1 MIPNLT
7 VASVSTK
14 LGRDMP
20 SRYLALVGLP
30 VNHHTYSYKYYH
42 NYCCK
47 YCYQY
52 YCLLAGSSVDYDDD
66 EELPP
71 LTPYLVDKALDE
83 VRPYLIADGGNV
95 EVAAVQDGVVMLR
108 LQGACGTCPSS
119 TATMKMGIERSLRV
133 RDYSALPLSSL
144 CDVFVQLPTL
154 SGCKPACH
162 TCCICQQHDDRCIRI
177 IDTRSAQ
184 YCVIRYVSRMVC

>member
-1 MIPNLT
+1 MLKFT
-7 VASVSTK
+7 LLHV
-14 LGRDMP
+14 
-20 SRYLALVGLP
+20 
-30 VNHHTYSYKYYH
+30 
-42 NYCCK
+42 
-47 YCYQY
+47 
-52 YCLLAGSSVDYDDD
+52 LAGSSHDYDDD

-133 RDYSALPLSSL
+133 GIPVAPLS
-144 CDVFVQLPTL
+144 PL
-154 SGCKPACH
+154 SPMSPMC
-162 TCCICQQHDDRCIRI
+162 
-177 IDTRSAQ
+177 S
-184 YCVIRYVSRMVC
+184 VCGQVC

>member
-1 MIPNLT
+1 MPDLVSKVSPLSAQHESYTFYHHCFSASSSHDYSANKELPHLT
-7 VASVSTK
+7 TNPVDA
-14 LGRDMP
+14 
-20 SRYLALVGLP
+20 ALIAQHA
-30 VNHHTYSYKYYH
+30 NHRLNHQCFS
-42 NYCCK
+42 
-47 YCYQY
+47 
-52 YCLLAGSSVDYDDD
+52 AGSSHDYHAD

-133 RDYSALPLSSL
+133 SFCLSVIVQFVSLESCCKRALR
-144 CDVFVQLPTL
+144 QLLRTL
-154 SGCKPACH
+154 THAC
-162 TCCICQQHDDRCIRI
+162 
-177 IDTRSAQ
+177 
-184 YCVIRYVSRMVC
+184 

>member
-1 MIPNLT
+1 MLRT
-7 VASVSTK
+7 VRQCKHSLSVDK
-14 LGRDMP
+14 
-20 SRYLALVGLP
+20 VGSMLCRHGSMDRHM
-30 VNHHTYSYKYYH
+30 VQQCFMTTN
-42 NYCCK
+42 
-47 YCYQY
+47 
-52 YCLLAGSSVDYDDD
+52 LLAGSSHDYDAD

-133 RDYSALPLSSL
+133 STRLRHLVATHSGSQACTL
-144 CDVFVQLPTL
+144 CRQAFQLP
-154 SGCKPACH
+154 C
-162 TCCICQQHDDRCIRI
+162 
-177 IDTRSAQ
+177 
-184 YCVIRYVSRMVC
+184 

>member
-1 MIPNLT
+1 MH
-7 VASVSTK
+7 
-14 LGRDMP
+14 
-20 SRYLALVGLP
+20 LP
-30 VNHHTYSYKYYH
+30 T
-42 NYCCK
+42 
-47 YCYQY
+47 
-52 YCLLAGSSVDYDDD
+52 GSSHDYDED

-133 RDYSALPLSSL
+133 GALCVP
-144 CDVFVQLPTL
+144 CVQLPVFAGVARPEFDASYIILLLPSPAGKAAVANACLWRNPVVDLLVTTL
-154 SGCKPACH
+154 KADCGASMNGA
-162 TCCICQQHDDRCIRI
+162 
-177 IDTRSAQ
+177 
-184 YCVIRYVSRMVC
+184 

>member
-1 MIPNLT
+1 MC
-7 VASVSTK
+7 VSVDARRHWASDHQQVCVMLPAMSTA
-14 LGRDMP
+14 
-20 SRYLALVGLP
+20 SRCP
-30 VNHHTYSYKYYH
+30 T
-42 NYCCK
+42 
-47 YCYQY
+47 
-52 YCLLAGSSVDYDDD
+52 GSSHDYDDD

-133 RDYSALPLSSL
+133 SYN
-144 CDVFVQLPTL
+144 V
-154 SGCKPACH
+154 
-162 TCCICQQHDDRCIRI
+162 
-177 IDTRSAQ
+177 TRK
-184 YCVIRYVSRMVC
+184 CVSCNVA

>member
-1 MIPNLT
+1 MVMTLIRTTLPPYLVDKALDEVRPFLIADGGNVEVAAVDLT
-7 VASVSTK
+7 HLYGSF
-14 LGRDMP
+14 
-20 SRYLALVGLP
+20 
-30 VNHHTYSYKYYH
+30 
-42 NYCCK
+42 
-47 YCYQY
+47 
-52 YCLLAGSSVDYDDD
+52 AGSSHDYDAD

-133 RDYSALPLSSL
+133 SCFVPVVTSGIFAGTNAECVGQNWLLSQAWFHMLLACGSL
-144 CDVFVQLPTL
+144 
-154 SGCKPACH
+154 
-162 TCCICQQHDDRCIRI
+162 
-177 IDTRSAQ
+177 
-184 YCVIRYVSRMVC
+184 

>member
-1 MIPNLT
+1 MST
-7 VASVSTK
+7 ASCH
-14 LGRDMP
+14 P
-20 SRYLALVGLP
+20 
-30 VNHHTYSYKYYH
+30 
-42 NYCCK
+42 
-47 YCYQY
+47 
-52 YCLLAGSSVDYDDD
+52 AGSSHDYDDD

-133 RDYSALPLSSL
+133 SHNVTGECASH
-144 CDVFVQLPTL
+144 DV
-154 SGCKPACH
+154 
-162 TCCICQQHDDRCIRI
+162 
-177 IDTRSAQ
+177 
-184 YCVIRYVSRMVC
+184 M

>member
-1 MIPNLT
+1 MLQ
-7 VASVSTK
+7 AVSTAT
-14 LGRDMP
+14 
-20 SRYLALVGLP
+20 RYP
-30 VNHHTYSYKYYH
+30 
-42 NYCCK
+42 
-47 YCYQY
+47 
-52 YCLLAGSSVDYDDD
+52 AGSSHDYDDD

-133 RDYSALPLSSL
+133 SYN
-144 CDVFVQLPTL
+144 V
-154 SGCKPACH
+154 
-162 TCCICQQHDDRCIRI
+162 
-177 IDTRSAQ
+177 TRK
-184 YCVIRYVSRMVC
+184 CVSCNVA

>member
-1 MIPNLT
+1 M
-7 VASVSTK
+7 
-14 LGRDMP
+14 
-20 SRYLALVGLP
+20 
-30 VNHHTYSYKYYH
+30 
-42 NYCCK
+42 
-47 YCYQY
+47 
-52 YCLLAGSSVDYDDD
+52 
-66 EELPP
+66 
-71 LTPYLVDKALDE
+71 DKALDE

-133 RDYSALPLSSL
+133 CSYYVLPLYSL

-162 TCCICQQHDDRCIRI
+162 TCCVCQQHDDRCIRI
-177 IDTRSAQ
+177 IDAYSAQ
-184 YCVIRYVSRMVC
+184 YCVSRCVSRNGLLWAFDYKADRSLHISMLCSFAAGSTAHCM

>member
-1 MIPNLT
+1 M
-7 VASVSTK
+7 
-14 LGRDMP
+14 
-20 SRYLALVGLP
+20 
-30 VNHHTYSYKYYH
+30 
-42 NYCCK
+42 
-47 YCYQY
+47 
-52 YCLLAGSSVDYDDD
+52 LAGSSHDYDDD

-133 RDYSALPLSSL
+133 GVPCVPCVPSVSCVPYVL
-144 CDVFVQLPTL
+144 CVQLPRFARVASLHVT
-154 SGCKPACH
+154 PAVPHCL
-162 TCCICQQHDDRCIRI
+162 CLW
-177 IDTRSAQ
+177 SS
-184 YCVIRYVSRMVC
+184 VE